1 MTLLDRFR
9 SQPRDKHPD
18 VAVRLAYLEELP
30 LDDRHAIAAMARD
43 DADPRVRRAAV
54 AKLMDPA
61 ALGAVLR
68 SDADESVRSR
78 TLEMLRDIAME
89 AFEGTTE
96 AESLDAVDVIHGLA
110 ADPGSPGIDD
120 QRALGQIAKSAARE
134 TVALRA
140 LSRLSDARLLGSVA
154 RHGANEAARRRAF
167 DVLRERGDAAEI
179 LAVALNGDHK
189 DVAALAAESVTER
202 AQLEQIVARGLNK
215 GAVKRARISLREM
228 DERAVREAAERATA
242 EMVRAAP
249 VDLLQIDSPMSTD
262 ALLDPAP
269 SPSPA
274 EPGQNATDHVQQDEA
289 DRLAAADREGQEQAQ
304 AAERARLE
312 AVAGEEAA
320 TLEAARRTARLSE
333 LADEAAAAAGLD
345 DLNQARKRFA
355 AARREWTNLTA
366 ASPADEVIASRFA
379 EADARLAARDA
390 EAQEADARARREG
403 LARMHNLLGR
413 VEQLS
418 ARTDM
423 SLKAA
428 DRALRDVRTALS
440 GVPLLP
446 TKADY
451 DDVTA
456 RLKAVQTVLT
466 PKVTELREADEWQKW
481 ANVTIQEQLCA
492 KMEALGALEDPE
504 VIAREVRELQ
514 QQWRQAADVPRDKA
528 DSLWRRFKAA
538 HDTVWARCESYFAAE
553 AQARAENL
561 ARKVALCEQ
570 AEALS
575 GSTDWLHTADAI
587 KKLQSDWKEI
597 GPVSRGREKA
607 IWDRFRTAC
616 DRFFT
621 RRHDDLAQRKT
632 VWSENLAKKDA
643 LCARVEALA
652 ESTDW
657 EPTALEIKRLQAE
670 WKSIGPVKKSRSEA
684 IWQRFRTACDRFFE
698 RYAQRHDIARADR
711 VAAREAICAD
721 LETLASA
728 PAGGTAEGD
737 SVEGGG
743 NIEPPADVVATV
755 RTLRGRWQQEIAA
768 RGVDLDRA
776 RALDARFADAFAR
789 VVARWPAAFNGTDL
803 DPDANRKR
811 MEALVKKV
819 EDLAAAVNGP
829 AAAPEA
835 DASPAT
841 RLAAMLKEA
850 LAANTIGGRAGDD
863 TRWRAAAEEAR
874 QAQAAW
880 ARIGP
885 VPDAIRRQLAD
896 RFQRASRRITERAE
910 AAARQAANVPNG
922 PRPSRPG
929 GPVGSGR
936 AGEAGR
942 SRDAAPRNQQPAG
955 REK

>member
-1 MTLLDRFR
+1 M
-9 SQPRDKHPD
+9 
-18 VAVRLAYLEELP
+18 
-30 LDDRHAIAAMARD
+30 I
-43 DADPRVRRAAV
+43 RAA
-54 AKLMDPA
+54 A
-61 ALGAVLR
+61 
-68 SDADESVRSR
+68 
-78 TLEMLRDIAME
+78 T
-89 AFEGTTE
+89 
-96 AESLDAVDVIHGLA
+96 VD
-110 ADPGSPGIDD
+110 S
-120 QRALGQIAKSAARE
+120 
-134 TVALRA
+134 
-140 LSRLSDARLLGSVA
+140 
-154 RHGANEAARRRAF
+154 
-167 DVLRERGDAAEI
+167 
-179 LAVALNGDHK
+179 
-189 DVAALAAESVTER
+189 
-202 AQLEQIVARGLNK
+202 
-215 GAVKRARISLREM
+215 
-228 DERAVREAAERATA
+228 
-242 EMVRAAP
+242 
-249 VDLLQIDSPMSTD
+249 LQIDSPMSTD
-262 ALLDPAP
+262 TLLDPAP

-274 EPGQNATDHVQQDEA
+274 ETGQTATDHVQQDEA
-289 DRLAAADREGQEQAQ
+289 DRLAAAEREREEQAQ

-312 AVAGEEAA
+312 AVAAGEAAEAAA
-320 TLEAARRTARLSE
+320 TLEVARRSARLSE
-333 LADEAAAAAGLD
+333 LADEAAAAAVLD
-345 DLNQARKRFA
+345 DLNGARKRFA
-355 AARREWTNLTA
+355 LARREWTDLTA
-366 ASPADEVIASRFA
+366 ASPADDDAASRFA
-379 EADARLAARDA
+379 EADARFTARDT

-418 ARTDM
+418 AKPDM

-428 DRALRDVRTALS
+428 DRALRDVRAALS
-440 GVPLLP
+440 AIPLLP

-456 RLKAVQTVLT
+456 RLKAVQALLT

-492 KMEALGALEDPE
+492 KMEALGALEDAE

-528 DSLWRRFKAA
+528 DGLWRRFKAA
-538 HDTVWARCESYFAAE
+538 HDAVWARCESHFAAE

-561 ARKVALCEQ
+561 AKKVALCEQ

-575 GSTDWLHTADAI
+575 DSTDWLHTADAI
-587 KKLQSDWKEI
+587 KKLQSDWKDI

-711 VAAREAICAD
+711 VAAREAICGE
-721 LETLASA
+721 LEALAS
-728 PAGGTAEGD
+728 PPEGEGAERRRRPI
-737 SVEGGG
+737 SWRQYV
-743 NIEPPADVVATV
+743 
-755 RTLRGRWQQEIAA
+755 TLRGRWQQEIAA

-776 RALDARFADAFAR
+776 RALDARFADAFAG
-789 VVARWPAAFNGTDL
+789 VLARWPAAFNGTDL

-819 EDLAAAVNGP
+819 EDLVASLNGP
-829 AAAPEA
+829 AAAPDA

-863 TRWRAAAEEAR
+863 SRWRAAAEEVR

-885 VPDAIRRQLAD
+885 VPDAVRRPVARSLP
-896 RFQRASRRITERAE
+896 ASVT
-910 AAARQAANVPNG
+910 ANF
-922 PRPSRPG
+922 
-929 GPVGSGR
+929 
-936 AGEAGR
+936 
-942 SRDAAPRNQQPAG
+942 
-955 REK
+955 